1 MNEYDF
7 TLKFVIPKDLKTDD
21 LSSQIFAGGCDDAII
36 GVGVAGRLA
45 LNFVRESNNATEAI
59 RSALSDIKKVI
70 PQAKLVEIGPDLVGL
85 SDAGEQLNMSRQY
98 LRKVR
103 DQELEKF
110 PLPVHEGNPSLW
122 HLCHLLEYFRQE
134 KLRDIPECE
143 IELAKAAMTLNYEQ
157 QKRRVY

>member
-21 LSSQIFAGGCDDAII
+21 SSSQIFAGGCDDAII

-59 RSALSDIKKVI
+59 RSALSDIQKII

-85 SDAGEQLNMSRQY
+85 SEAGEQLNMSRQY

-103 DQELEKF
+103 D
-110 PLPVHEGNPSLW
+110 
-122 HLCHLLEYFRQE
+122 
-134 KLRDIPECE
+134 
-143 IELAKAAMTLNYEQ
+143 
-157 QKRRVY
+157 